1 MKMNLHGKPSG
12 IVRASASAYV
22 LVLILLFVGL
32 ALIFFFHPAGVQAL
46 PEYSAQTGEPC
57 ATCHLSPSGG
67 GPRGPRGQAW
77 VGAGKPGAAPSL
89 AESLE
94 LLGIEMEVNPQD
106 FLADGQEIDRTEP
119 TLPLPNQPDNTA
131 AAGKFHN
138 WLRQFDG
145 N

>member
-1 MKMNLHGKPSG
+1 MKMNLRRNG
-12 IVRASASAYV
+12 AYA
-22 LVLILLFVGL
+22 LMLIILFVGL
-32 ALIFFFHPAGVQAL
+32 ALIFFFHPASVKAL

-94 LLGIEMEVNPQD
+94 LLGIEMEVNPED
-106 FLADGQEIDRTEP
+106 FQATGQENDP
-119 TLPLPNQPDNTA
+119 AQPLPVQPDKTA

-138 WLRQFDG
+138 WLSQFDG